1 MLSDPT
7 NIAFDE
13 VLYPGLT
20 EEALDI
26 ELAELKELE
35 MMVGVQ
41 DCGERG
47 GRSQCNIY
55 AGVLHRYCIAAL
67 RTSRSLSL
75 RYACNLPVCSP
86 ASSLCLPQVDDAEE
100 EELWML
106 TLAAQFRHI
115 QKHFGV
121 DLPHR

>member
-35 MMVGVQ
+35 MMVGP
-41 DCGERG
+41 G
-47 GRSQCNIY
+47 GRQ
-55 AGVLHRYCIAAL
+55 
-67 RTSRSLSL
+67 
-75 RYACNLPVCSP
+75 
-86 ASSLCLPQVDDAEE
+86 
-100 EELWML
+100 
-106 TLAAQFRHI
+106 
-115 QKHFGV
+115 
-121 DLPHR
+121 